1 MWFLIFFISAFF
13 TLYAGNKLA
22 KHGDIIGE
30 KTQLGGLWVGSFILA
45 FVTSLP
51 ELSTA
56 IFSQTIKAPDLVF
69 GDIFGSNM
77 FNLTIL
83 GFVDIMLLKSSV
95 FSQAHD
101 DHSKTVAVVFLSTL
115 LIILSFYL
123 PYLQYKI
130 FGFSISTILIILIY
144 VLFQMS
150 LFKNSNEQEYTEE
163 MKYEAHTLKRS
174 VFAFIIYSVIII
186 ISALFLSLSS
196 KQISIILGLNQTF
209 VGSLFIGIVTSLP
222 ELTVT
227 ISALKLNALDMAIG
241 DLFGSNLFNVV
252 ALAISQPFFKGN
264 MFNTIHS
271 NENAMTAIFSIVIM
285 SLILIGIGNK
295 GEKRIFKINSLGLLI
310 VISYALG
317 ILYIG
322 I

>member
-1 MWFLIFFISAFF
+1 MWFLIFFLSAFF

-30 KTQLGGLWVGSFILA
+30 KTKLGGLWVGSFILA

-56 IFSQTIKAPDLVF
+56 IFSQTINAPDMVF

-83 GFVDIMLLKSSV
+83 GIVDIMMLKSSV
-95 FSQAHD
+95 FSKAHG
-101 DHSKTVAVVFLSTL
+101 DHSKTVSVIFLVTL
-115 LIILSFYL
+115 IVILSFSL
-123 PYLQYKI
+123 KYLQFKI
-130 FGFSISTILIILIY
+130 FGFAVSTLLIILIY
-144 VLFQMS
+144 VLFQLS
-150 LFKNSNEQEYTEE
+150 LYKRSNEKEYTDDL
-163 MKYEAHTLKRS
+163 KYEKYELKS
-174 VFAFIIYSVIII
+174 SIIAFIVYSLIII
-186 ISALFLSLSS
+186 VSSMFLSQSS
-196 KQISIILGLNQTF
+196 KQLSIILGLNQTL

-227 ISALKLNALDMAIG
+227 ISALKIDALDMAIG

-252 ALAISQPFFKGN
+252 ALAISQPFFRGN
-264 MFNTIHS
+264 IFTTIQHNKNQIS
-271 NENAMTAIFSIVIM
+271 ALFSLLIL

-295 GEKRIFKINSLGLLI
+295 GEKRIFKLNSIGLLI
-310 VISYALG
+310 VLTYILA